1 MEVLYNNNYDN
12 DDVIVNMNIKNKG
25 DCIDGK
31 DGGGGFCERHCDD
44 ADKNIL
50 IVDKQ
55 TNQSNKCKKNNSLK
69 LAEKEKMKADK
80 LAEKEKMKADKLAEK
95 EKMKVDKLAEK
106 EKMKADKLAEKEK
119 MKADKLAEKEKMK
132 ADKLAEKEK
141 MNNLDTSSTQTEEN
155 MNGVKVKGRPRIEY
169 NVKVVTEINDDVQQE
184 YEFLEVEEYCIEVNI
199 DGVQYYRDR
208 NMVLYDFNT
217 HEEL

>member
-95 EKMKVDKLAEK
+95 GQ
-106 EKMKADKLAEKEK
+106 
-119 MKADKLAEKEKMK
+119 
-132 ADKLAEKEK
+132 

-169 NVKVVTEINDDVQQE
+169 NVKVVTEINDDVRQE

>member
-95 EKMKVDKLAEK
+95 EKM
-106 EKMKADKLAEKEK
+106 
-119 MKADKLAEKEKMK
+119 
-132 ADKLAEKEK
+132 
-141 MNNLDTSSTQTEEN
+141 NNIDISSTQTEEN

>member
-31 DGGGGFCERHCDD
+31 DGGGGFCERDCDD

-69 LAEKEKMKADK
+69 LAEKER
-80 LAEKEKMKADKLAEK
+80 
-95 EKMKVDKLAEK
+95 
-106 EKMKADKLAEKEK
+106 

-169 NVKVVTEINDDVQQE
+169 NVKVVTEINDDVRQE

>member
-55 TNQSNKCKKNNSLK
+55 TNQSNKCKKNNSL
-69 LAEKEKMKADK
+69 
-80 LAEKEKMKADKLAEK
+80 
-95 EKMKVDKLAEK
+95 KLAEK

>member
-31 DGGGGFCERHCDD
+31 DGDGGFCERDCDD

-55 TNQSNKCKKNNSLK
+55 TNQSNKCKKNNSL
-69 LAEKEKMKADK
+69 
-80 LAEKEKMKADKLAEK
+80 
-95 EKMKVDKLAEK
+95 KLAEK

>member
-31 DGGGGFCERHCDD
+31 DGDGGFCERDCDD

-69 LAEKEKMKADK
+69 LAEKEKMKA
-80 LAEKEKMKADKLAEK
+80 
-95 EKMKVDKLAEK
+95 DKLAEK

>member
-80 LAEKEKMKADKLAEK
+80 LAEKEKM
-95 EKMKVDKLAEK
+95 
-106 EKMKADKLAEKEK
+106 
-119 MKADKLAEKEKMK
+119 
-132 ADKLAEKEK
+132 
-141 MNNLDTSSTQTEEN
+141 NNIDTSSTQTEEN

>member
-1 MEVLYNNNYDN
+1 
-12 DDVIVNMNIKNKG
+12 
-25 DCIDGK
+25 
-31 DGGGGFCERHCDD
+31 
-44 ADKNIL
+44 
-50 IVDKQ
+50 
-55 TNQSNKCKKNNSLK
+55 
-69 LAEKEKMKADK
+69 
-80 LAEKEKMKADKLAEK
+80 
-95 EKMKVDKLAEK
+95 
-106 EKMKADKLAEKEK
+106 
-119 MKADKLAEKEKMK
+119 
-132 ADKLAEKEK
+132 

>member
-80 LAEKEKMKADKLAEK
+80 LAEKEKM
-95 EKMKVDKLAEK
+95 
-106 EKMKADKLAEKEK
+106 
-119 MKADKLAEKEKMK
+119 
-132 ADKLAEKEK
+132 
-141 MNNLDTSSTQTEEN
+141 NNIDISSTQTEEN